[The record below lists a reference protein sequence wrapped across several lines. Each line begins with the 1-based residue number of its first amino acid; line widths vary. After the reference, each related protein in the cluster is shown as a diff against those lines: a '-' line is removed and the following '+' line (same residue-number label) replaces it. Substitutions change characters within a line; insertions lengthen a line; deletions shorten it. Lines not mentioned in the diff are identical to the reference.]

1 MSNNIPKNTPF
12 GEKTTDWL
20 DGYTLPVVW
29 SPKYETARK
38 AAEDAIKKYGLFEN
52 DFWIKK
58 RLSYKRDAIVY
69 ENMIMSYAACL
80 KVNEK
85 LPEKKKFN
93 PECVAQ
99 GTGADDGVLFLYRS
113 KEQGVFVTGEASRYN
128 VGCCPYPG
136 ASAEKRVFCRV
147 VTRLAGLYA
156 EGIYSEAESDD
167 FARPAEAPSQAPQAQ
182 KPQPAPVPRNT
193 APVVN
198 APTPAAAPPAQVS
211 VDKLRIARL
220 AEAIAKTGTDLD
232 TLLAYYG
239 VNDLSRLSPEKL
251 ESCENIIYPRL
262 EKKEAEKQAGKP
274 AAAQSAPAEGI
285 SPIAAMLLNQ
295 APTATEEPA
304 PQAEAPKAA
313 PAPAEPPIGK
323 TIYVCIDKAPE
334 HFQEMCGQT
343 LDEIGKDMLK
353 ALYGR
358 KNSAGRRWVDADLLE
373 KIERYLAA

>member
-1 MSNNIPKNTPF
+1 MTNTTNNNTPF

-20 DGYTLPVVW
+20 DGYTLPVEW

-38 AAEDAIKKYGLFEN
+38 AAEEAIKKYGLSEN

-58 RLSYKRDAIVY
+58 RLSYKRDKIVY

-93 PECVAQ
+93 PECVSQ
-99 GTGADDGVLFLYRS
+99 GTGADEGVLFLYRS

-128 VGCCPYPG
+128 IGYCPYPG

-156 EGIYSEAESDD
+156 VGIYSEAESDD
-167 FARPAEAPSQAPQAQ
+167 FTRPAEPTAQASSQQPIPASAPIASA
-182 KPQPAPVPRNT
+182 PAPAAGV
-193 APVVN
+193 APVS
-198 APTPAAAPPAQVS
+198 PS
-211 VDKLRIARL
+211 VDKMRIARL
-220 AEAIAKTGTDLD
+220 AEAIAKTQTDLD
-232 TLLAYYG
+232 VLLSYYG
-239 VNDLSRLSPEKL
+239 VDALSQLSGEKL
-251 ESCENIIYPRL
+251 ESCEKIIYPRL
-262 EKKEAEKQAGKP
+262 RKMEAEKQAESPSAVQP
-274 AAAQSAPAEGI
+274 AQPDGI

-295 APTATEEPA
+295 TPAAPKAPA
-304 PQAEAPKAA
+304 PQAETPQAA
-313 PAPAEPPIGK
+313 PVQPEKPIGE
-323 TIYVCIDKAPE
+323 TVYACIANAPE
-334 HFQEMCGQT
+334 HFQEMNGQT
-343 LDEIGKDMLK
+343 FDEIGKEMLK

-358 KNSAGRRWVDADLLE
+358 KNSAGRRWVDAELLK